1 MLPGVTPARAVGP
14 PVYGTGTDGIGPRHS
29 MPILSSQAT
38 ASSTTR
44 SAGVSTHPGMR
55 MRLRTLGT
63 DTVTVVTVTV
73 VTVVPASI
81 VTSARD
87 TVRDSPL
94 VAAPPGL
101 LDTRTALAE
110 ELWADLAVAE
120 LTVVEV
126 SAAGA
131 SAAAEVSAAPEASAV
146 AEVSAATDSMEE
158 AEGAVSMAAEGTAV
172 RLLSTDVPKN
182 SVFHE
187 DHFAGLLAK
196 SAVWCAGRKRRGY
209 ERTQPARSTSGRALL
224 KCYKQ

>member
-1 MLPGVTPARAVGP
+1 
-14 PVYGTGTDGIGPRHS
+14 
-29 MPILSSQAT
+29 
-38 ASSTTR
+38 
-44 SAGVSTHPGMR
+44 

-120 LTVVEV
+120 LTVVAV

-146 AEVSAATDSMEE
+146 AEVSAAAADSMEE

-172 RLLSTDVPKN
+172 RLLSTDVPEN

-196 SAVWCAGRKRRGY
+196 SAVWCPGRKRRGY
-209 ERTQPARSTSGRALL
+209 GMPQPARSTSGRALL

>member
-1 MLPGVTPARAVGP
+1 
-14 PVYGTGTDGIGPRHS
+14 
-29 MPILSSQAT
+29 
-38 ASSTTR
+38 
-44 SAGVSTHPGMR
+44 

-63 DTVTVVTVTV
+63 DTVTVVTATV

-126 SAAGA
+126 SAPEASAVVEVSAAEA
-131 SAAAEVSAAPEASAV
+131 SAAAEVSAA
-146 AEVSAATDSMEE
+146 AADFMEE
-158 AEGAVSMAAEGTAV
+158 AEEAVSMAAEGTAV
-172 RLLSTDVPKN
+172 RLLCTDVPKN

-187 DHFAGLLAK
+187 DHFAGRLAK
-196 SAVWCAGRKRRGY
+196 SAVWCAGRKRRGN
-209 ERTQPARSTSGRALL
+209 EMPQPARSTRGRAR
-224 KCYKQ
+224 C

>member
-1 MLPGVTPARAVGP
+1 
-14 PVYGTGTDGIGPRHS
+14 
-29 MPILSSQAT
+29 
-38 ASSTTR
+38 
-44 SAGVSTHPGMR
+44 

-120 LTVVEV
+120 LTVVAV

-146 AEVSAATDSMEE
+146 AEVSAAAADSMEE
-158 AEGAVSMAAEGTAV
+158 AEGTAV
-172 RLLSTDVPKN
+172 RLLSTDVPEN

-196 SAVWCAGRKRRGY
+196 SAVWCPGRKRRGY
-209 ERTQPARSTSGRALL
+209 GMPQPARSTSGRALL